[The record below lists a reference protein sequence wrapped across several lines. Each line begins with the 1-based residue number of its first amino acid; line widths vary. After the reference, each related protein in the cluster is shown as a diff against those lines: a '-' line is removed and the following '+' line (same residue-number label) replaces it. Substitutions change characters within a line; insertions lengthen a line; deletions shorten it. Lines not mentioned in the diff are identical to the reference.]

1 MGVTPWVCALA
12 SLHPC
17 FTTYRVPLFCQ
28 VVELMKRQ
36 PAVPETGT
44 LVPAAFSGKIT
55 LQASM
60 GW

>member
-1 MGVTPWVCALA
+1 MGVTPWVGALT
-12 SLHPC
+12 SLLSVC
-17 FTTYRVPLFCQ
+17 QYSSPLFCQ